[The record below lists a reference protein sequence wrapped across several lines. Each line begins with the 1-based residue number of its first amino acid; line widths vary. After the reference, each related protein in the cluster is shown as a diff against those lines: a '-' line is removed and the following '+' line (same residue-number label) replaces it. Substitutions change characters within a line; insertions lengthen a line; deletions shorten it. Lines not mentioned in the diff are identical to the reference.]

1 MNIDEKNNEKINE
14 KSKKSMKSPREPQ
27 TAPESARDLQ
37 RVLESPRE
45 PQRAPESPRELHRAQ
60 PNLGKAFGPTKS
72 KMLPQAP
79 RNIRIPKF
87 RQRSLNLGKA
97 LAQPKSIKNQKL
109 TLFENYKRAAKQ
121 VPRAN
126 ATSTLA
132 LPHIERK

>member
-1 MNIDEKNNEKINE
+1 MKINE
-14 KSKKSMKSPREPQ
+14 KSMKSPREPQ

-45 PQRAPESPRELHRAQ
+45 PQRAPESPRELQRAQ

-97 LAQPKSIKNQKL
+97 FGPTKNHQKSK
-109 TLFENYKRAAKQ
+109 TH
-121 VPRAN
+121 VV
-126 ATSTLA
+126 
-132 LPHIERK
+132 